1 VSLGTGTV
9 TEAAALA
16 PPVDSGIARAA
27 SSPAAWRRRAGRGLW
42 AVLDQGFFALSN
54 LALSVLL
61 ARWLPA
67 REYGAFA
74 LAFSVFLLYGTAY
87 SALLPEPMLVFGAT
101 RFSATFG
108 PYLRLLL
115 AGHMLVMSAGSAAF
129 AAAGA
134 AFQWRGS
141 TAVADAFLGWAAA
154 APCVTLSW
162 LLRRA
167 CFARARPDL
176 AAGAGAA
183 QLGLMVGLLSLL
195 AARGALTLFTAVLTA
210 AAVSLATSAWL
221 LTRLRRGIAPAGGRM
236 EGGARAV
243 LRLHWEYGRWA
254 VPGGVLS
261 WVAGYSYYIVLPYWA
276 GLEASAALRA
286 LYTLGIPVAHAQT
299 ALAMLLIPALVRA
312 RGGRRFGR
320 LVRQC
325 LVAFGAASV
334 AGWLVLGVTGPRL
347 VHLAY
352 RGRYDAY
359 ASLLWIVAAVPIT
372 AGAGDVLRSALRAQ
386 ERPDRVFWGYVV
398 AAATTATLGMA
409 LTYRLHVV
417 GPALG
422 EVASGVAAVAAM
434 SVALA
439 HRRPARSAVSPRT
452 RST

>member
-1 VSLGTGTV
+1 MSPADAGAVVWS
-9 TEAAALA
+9 AA
-16 PPVDSGIARAA
+16 PT
-27 SSPAAWRRRAGRGLW
+27 AAWRRRAGRGLW

-54 LALSVLL
+54 LTLGVLL
-61 ARWLPA
+61 ARWLTA

-74 LAFSVFLLYGTAY
+74 LAFSVFLLFGTVY
-87 SALLPEPMLVFGAT
+87 SALVPEPMLVFGTSRYA
-101 RFSATFG
+101 AAFG
-108 PYLRLLL
+108 AYLRRLL
-115 AGHMLVMSAGSAAF
+115 AGHALVTGVGSAAF
-129 AAAGA
+129 AAAGG
-134 AFQWRGS
+134 AFQWCG
-141 TAVADAFLGWAAA
+141 APVMAHAFLSWAAA

-167 CFARARPDL
+167 CFARGRPDL

-183 QLGLMVGLLSLL
+183 QLGMTVGLLSLL
-195 AARGALTLFTAVLTA
+195 AARGTLTLFTAV
-210 AAVSLATSAWL
+210 ATSAAVNVATSGWL
-221 LTRLRRGIAPAGGRM
+221 LVRLRRGIAPPGGTP
-236 EGGARAV
+236 EGDARGV

-254 VPGGVLS
+254 AAGGILS
-261 WVAGYSYYIVLPYWA
+261 WVASYSYYVVLPYWA

-299 ALAMLLIPALVRA
+299 ALATLLIPALVRA
-312 RGGRRFGR
+312 RGGSGFGR

-359 ASLLWIVAAVPIT
+359 GPLLWTVAAVPIT

-409 LTYRLHVV
+409 LTYCFHVL

-422 EVASGVAAVAAM
+422 EIASGAAAVAVMAF
-434 SVALA
+434 ALA
-439 HRRPARSAVSPRT
+439 RRGPAPATPRT
-452 RST
+452 PTP